1 MKKVI
6 TYGSFDLF
14 HEGHYK
20 ILQRAKALGDYLIV
34 GVTTEHYDRQ
44 RGKLNLVDPI
54 MTRIENV
61 RKTGFADEIIVED
74 HDGQKVEDI
83 QKYGIDTFVLGT
95 DWTGK
100 YDYLEKY
107 CKVVYLDR
115 TPNISSTFLRNDLLH
130 LVKLGI
136 VGTGRIARRFI
147 AETVFVSGIEAVAAY
162 NPDKKSLD
170 TFTKDFAVTPFGGD
184 YGLFLDHV
192 DAVYIASPNETH
204 ADYVRKALDAG
215 KHVLCEK
222 PMTFTHAEAVELYDL
237 AGKKKVVLM
246 EGIRAAYLP
255 GFQQLLTVAR
265 DGTIGDICDI
275 EACFT
280 RLGDPA
286 SREMSDAKYGGAFME
301 YGSYTLLPIFK
312 LLGTE
317 YEDMTIDSILG
328 ENGIDRFTKVQFRY
342 KDGLA
347 TSKTGAG
354 VKSEGQLVIAGTK
367 GYILAQSPWWLI
379 RNFDVRYE
387 DPARVDHYDAP
398 FVGRDGFRYEIAEFL
413 GKVNGTGGND
423 YKLTAEESIAM
434 AKVVEMFMDIRR
446 KQQGF

>member
-14 HEGHYK
+14 HEGHYN
-20 ILQRAKALGDYLIV
+20 ILKRAKELGDYLIV
-34 GVTTEHYDRQ
+34 GVTTEHYDRS

-61 RKTGFADEIIVED
+61 KKTGFADEIIVED

-83 QKYGIDTFVLGT
+83 QKYGIDIFVLGT
-95 DWTGK
+95 DWVGRF
-100 YDYLEKY
+100 DYLKDY
-107 CKVVYLDR
+107 CEVVYLER
-115 TPNISSTFLRNDLLH
+115 TSGISSTIIRGDIMK

-136 VGTGRIARRFI
+136 VGTGRIARRFQE
-147 AETVFVSGIEAVAAY
+147 ETVFVSGIETIAAY
-162 NPDKKSLD
+162 NPDKTSLD
-170 TFTKDFAVTPFGGD
+170 KFVSEYAVRAFSDDYNDFLNT
-184 YGLFLDHV
+184 V

-204 ADYVRKALDAG
+204 ADYVRQAIVAG

-222 PMTFTHAEAVELYDL
+222 PMTFTYDEAVELYDL
-237 AGKKKVVLM
+237 AKEHKVVLM

-255 GFQQLLTVAR
+255 GFQQLLTVAKN
-265 DGTIGDICDI
+265 GTIGRICDI

-280 RLGDPA
+280 RIGDPL
-286 SREMSDAKYGGAFME
+286 SREMADEKYGGAFME

-312 LLGTE
+312 LLGRD
-317 YEDMTIDSILG
+317 YEDFTIDSILG
-328 ENGIDRFTKVQFRY
+328 ESGIDRFTKVEFRY
-342 KDGLA
+342 KDALA

-379 RNFDVRYE
+379 RSFDVRYE
-387 DPARVDHYDAP
+387 DASRVDHFDAP
-398 FVGRDGFRYEIAEFL
+398 FMGTSGFRYEIAEFMD
-413 GKVNGTGGND
+413 KINATGGND
-423 YKLTAEESIAM
+423 YKLTAGESIAM
-434 AKVVEMFMDIRR
+434 AKVVEKFMSIRR